1 MKALITG
8 SKRDAIVKAQLEP
21 FNYHKKA
28 LRSQIEFE
36 FKYIPAETFSEIGE
50 ICKKEDYDVVFIMP
64 FWGEDPALAEQVIKE
79 VRDKKIDQKIIFID
93 PWAQASSKYFN
104 LLPHVDWFLKRQ
116 RYKDVTEYKRH
127 FTGGSMFTDFLANQ
141 WDYNFDGWYV
151 GSEVPEGYEHRII
164 SGWNLGLAKSF
175 KKQLLKPKLFLRHPK
190 KSFDIFCRMSLGKK
204 GKKEWYYE
212 YRSTAVQALKSLKSD
227 YTIMAGGGFQETDL
241 VPRRQ
246 YYRELGKSRIVFSP
260 FGWGENCWRD
270 FEAICYDC
278 LLVKPSMAHL
288 DTQPNIFIEG
298 ETYVPVKW
306 DFSDLEEKCRYYLDH
321 PEEAN
326 RIVKNARQA
335 YEDYFKKAKF
345 VETIKQIIS

>member
-8 SKRDAIVKAQLEP
+8 SKRDSIVKAQLQP
-21 FNYHKKA
+21 FNYSKKA
-28 LRSQIEFE
+28 LRERLGFE

-50 ICKKEDYDVVFIMP
+50 VCQKQDYDVVFLMP
-64 FWGEDPALAEQVIKE
+64 FWGEDPELAGQVLQN
-79 VRDKKIDQKIIFID
+79 VREKKPDSKIIFID

-104 LLPHVDWFLKRQ
+104 LLPYVDWFLKRQ
-116 RYKDVTEYKRH
+116 RYQDVNEYKRH
-127 FTGGSMFTDFLANQ
+127 FIGGSMFTDFLANQ
-141 WDYNFDGWYV
+141 WHYNFEEWYV
-151 GSEVPEGYEHRII
+151 GSEVPEGYENRII
-164 SGWNLGLAKSF
+164 SGWNLGLAESF
-175 KKQLLKPKLFLRHPK
+175 KKELFRLKWWPIRPNKT
-190 KSFDIFCRMSLGKK
+190 FDIFCRMSLGKE

-212 YRSTAVQALKSLKSD
+212 YRYTAVQALKSLNSD
-227 YTIMAGGGFQETDL
+227 YSIMAGGGFQETEL

-270 FEAICYDC
+270 FEAIIYDC

-306 DFSDLEEKCRYYLDH
+306 DFSDLEEKCRYYLEH
-321 PEEAN
+321 PEEAT
-326 RIVKNARQA
+326 RIVKNARQV
-335 YEDYFKKAKF
+335 YEDYFRQEKF
-345 VETIKQIIS
+345 VQAIKKLV